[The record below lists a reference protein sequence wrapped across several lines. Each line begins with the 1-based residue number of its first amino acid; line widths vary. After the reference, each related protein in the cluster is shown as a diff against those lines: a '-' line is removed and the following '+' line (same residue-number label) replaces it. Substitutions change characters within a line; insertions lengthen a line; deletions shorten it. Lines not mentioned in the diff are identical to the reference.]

1 VKPVNQT
8 VNNVSVQS
16 QNFDRR
22 VNTSLEFGRILE
34 QYQKQNSELKVSAHA
49 MDRLN
54 ERKIKLTE
62 TDMAKLTNAVDSI
75 RNKGGKEA
83 LILYN
88 SVAFI
93 TSIRNN
99 TIITAVDRESL
110 KENVFTNIDS
120 AMIL

>member
-1 VKPVNQT
+1 MINKIQNHRSQQLNNSNVNQRIKAGIDF
-8 VNNVSVQS
+8 NSVLKSIQ
-16 QNFDRR
+16 Q
-22 VNTSLEFGRILE
+22 E
-34 QYQKQNSELKVSAHA
+34 KELKISGHA
-49 MDRLN
+49 MDRLK
-54 ERKIKLTE
+54 ERQIELSKNDLDSLKS
-62 TDMAKLTNAVDSI
+62 AVENI

-88 SVAFI
+88 NIAFI

-99 TIITAVDRESL
+99 TIITAVDKDSL